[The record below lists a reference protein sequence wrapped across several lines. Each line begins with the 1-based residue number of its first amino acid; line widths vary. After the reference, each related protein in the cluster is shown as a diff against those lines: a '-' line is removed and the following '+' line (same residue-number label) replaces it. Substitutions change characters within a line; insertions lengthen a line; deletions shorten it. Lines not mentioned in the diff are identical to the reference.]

1 MRDRD
6 SLHDC
11 LQANQPEAARY
22 DGAVAL
28 ESLTSVREL
37 VWP

>member
-1 MRDRD
+1 MRDCD
-6 SLHDC
+6 SLHDA
-11 LQANQPEAARY
+11 LQANQPETAQY

-28 ESLTSVREL
+28 DYLMSVREL

>member
-1 MRDRD
+1 MRDHD
-6 SLHDC
+6 SLHDG
-11 LQANQPEAARY
+11 LRANQPEVARY